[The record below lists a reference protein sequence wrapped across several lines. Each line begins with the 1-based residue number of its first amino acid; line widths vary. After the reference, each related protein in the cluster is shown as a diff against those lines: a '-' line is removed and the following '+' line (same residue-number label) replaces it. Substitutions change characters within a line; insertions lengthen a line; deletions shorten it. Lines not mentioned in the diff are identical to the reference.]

1 MLDHRYDSVMTPL
14 NNDWYRLAD
23 ESSIATPALLFYPER
38 IDENIARAI
47 RIAGRVDR
55 LRPHVKTHKSP
66 HVTAMMLRRGITRF
80 KCATLGEARML
91 ADAGA
96 SDVVV
101 AYPLVGPNVG
111 LFVSLIEKYTDTV
124 FRALVETPEAVDA
137 LESAASRAGCR
148 VEVLVDLNVG
158 MNRTGIEPGEHAVAL
173 YRRIA
178 EASHLVP
185 AGLHAYDGHIRES
198 DFARRREMT
207 RPIVGAIYAMI
218 ETICEGELEVP
229 RVIAGGTPTFPCHAE
244 VPDFELSPG
253 TLFLHDWGYLESF
266 PDLDFLPAALIL
278 GRVVSIPAPGLFTV
292 DIGSKAIA
300 SDPAGARGLIL
311 NVPGAEPVGQ
321 SEEHWVFRWD
331 PDAADGAKAP
341 KPGDPVYVLP
351 RHICPSVDRHP
362 VAHVVDGTGTV
373 VAEWPITAR
382 ERRLTGL
389 EATTA

>member
-1 MLDHRYDSVMTPL
+1 MISAND
-14 NNDWYRLAD
+14 DWYKLAD
-23 ESSIATPALLFYPER
+23 SDGVPTPALLFYPER

-66 HVTAMMLRRGITRF
+66 HVTAMMLRRGITQF

-91 ADAGA
+91 AEAGA
-96 SDVVV
+96 PDVVV

-111 LFVSLIEKYTDTV
+111 LFVSLIESYPRTV
-124 FRALVETPEAVDA
+124 FRAVVETAEAVDA
-137 LESAASRAGCR
+137 LESAASGAGCR
-148 VEVLVDLNVG
+148 IEVLVDLNVG
-158 MNRTGIEPGEHAVAL
+158 MNRTGIEPGEPAVAL

-178 EASHLVP
+178 AASHLVP
-185 AGLHAYDGHIRES
+185 AGLHAYDGHVRES
-198 DFARRREMT
+198 DPARRREIT
-207 RPIVGAIYAMI
+207 RPIVGEIYSMI

-253 TLFLHDWGYLESF
+253 TCFLHDWGYLESF
-266 PDLDFLPAALIL
+266 PDLDFLHAALIL
-278 GRVVSIPAPGLFTV
+278 GRVVSTPAPGLFTV

-311 NVPGAEPVGQ
+311 NMPEAEPVGQ
-321 SEEHWVFRWD
+321 SEEHWVFRHA
-331 PDAADGAKAP
+331 PDAVMSSTSKAP
-341 KPGDPVYVLP
+341 KPGALVYVLP

-362 VAHVVDGTGTV
+362 VAYVVDGNGTV

-382 ERRLTGL
+382 ERRITGHD
-389 EATTA
+389 TTTVAN